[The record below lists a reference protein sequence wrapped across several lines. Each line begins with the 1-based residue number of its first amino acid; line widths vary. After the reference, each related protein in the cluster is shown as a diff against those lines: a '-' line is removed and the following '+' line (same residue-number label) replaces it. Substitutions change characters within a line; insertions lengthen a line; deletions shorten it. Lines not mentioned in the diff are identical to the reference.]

1 METFSWVERENDR
14 LLFPKERKL
23 LISKCSYQ
31 WTTFKRSHRKSSSL
45 KRKKRKYLGKYE
57 AKTLY
62 FWVYSGAPEKD
73 KHSWERASQ
82 RVVGTTVV
90 LLRAAACLVQWEGS
104 SSQCPPSVWAPRT
117 FQPKRQEHPA
127 SWGIVPGCTWSQT
140 WKDIQRS
147 IWIMRRSEKLSNR
160 VEEAQKG
167 RDN

>member
-1 METFSWVERENDR
+1 MTDCSFQKKGSYLSLNAVTNEQHLKGAIARA
-14 LLFPKERKL
+14 LLWRG
-23 LISKCSYQ
+23 
-31 WTTFKRSHRKSSSL
+31 
-45 KRKKRKYLGKYE
+45 KRKYLGKYE

-62 FWVYSGAPEKD
+62 FWVYCGAAEKD

-82 RVVGTTVV
+82 RVAGTTVV

>member
-14 LLFPKERKL
+14 LLFPKKRKL

-45 KRKKRKYLGKYE
+45 KREKGNIWGSMKQR
-57 AKTLY
+57 LY
-62 FWVYSGAPEKD
+62 TFEFTVELQRRINN
-73 KHSWERASQ
+73 SWERASQ
-82 RVVGTTVV
+82 RVAGTTVV

-160 VEEAQKG
+160 VEEAQNG